1 MDYNLTKQERE
12 TVIVFNEAEKTAEV
26 YTCSQSMIRKMDAL
40 VAEYDEFSV
49 AKQDDISK
57 TYILPKKY
65 VKIRKPSNKRGIIPP
80 NFKAKEGGM

>member
-40 VAEYDEFSV
+40 VAEYDSFSFLFCKVVVHV
-49 AKQDDISK
+49 AS
-57 TYILPKKY
+57 
-65 VKIRKPSNKRGIIPP
+65 
-80 NFKAKEGGM
+80 FA

>member
-65 VKIRKPSNKRGIIPP
+65 VKIRKPSKKQGIIPP
-80 NFKAKEGGM
+80 NFEAMRGGR